1 MERKNIMIIQERP
14 VFFGLTDRTLFL
26 AAMVIF
32 TLGILTALAF
42 TVGVFIIVISLFTL
56 FIDALRELATHLV
69 NLYTHADSLG
79 KILLLLVAVYGLVK
93 LFPSMRRSVRTA
105 FQRCFRL

>member
-1 MERKNIMIIQERP
+1 MMIQERP

-42 TVGVFIIVISLFTL
+42 AVGVFIIVISLFTL
-56 FIDALRELATHLV
+56 FIDALHELATHLV

-79 KILLLLVAVYGLVK
+79 KILLLLATAYGFVK
-93 LFPSMRRSVRTA
+93 LFPSIRRSVRTA
-105 FQRCFRL
+105 FQRCFHL

>member
-1 MERKNIMIIQERP
+1 MMIQERP

-32 TLGILTALAF
+32 TLGILTALAIA
-42 TVGVFIIVISLFTL
+42 VGVFIIVISLFTL
-56 FIDALRELATHLV
+56 FVDALHELATHLV
-69 NLYTHADSLG
+69 NLYTQADSLG
-79 KILLLLVAVYGLVK
+79 KILLLLAAIYGFVK
-93 LFPSMRRSVRTA
+93 LFPSIHRSVRTA

>member
-1 MERKNIMIIQERP
+1 MIIQERP
-14 VFFGLTDRTLFL
+14 AFFGLTDRTLFVAVL
-26 AAMVIF
+26 AIF

-56 FIDALRELATHLV
+56 FIDALRELAMHLV

-79 KILLLLVAVYGLVK
+79 KILLLLVAVYSFVK
-93 LFPSMRRSVRTA
+93 LFPSICRSVRTA

>member
-1 MERKNIMIIQERP
+1 MIIQERP
-14 VFFGLTDRTLFL
+14 VFFGLSDRTLFL
-26 AAMVIF
+26 AAMAIF

-42 TVGVFIIVISLFTL
+42 TVGIFIIVISLLTL

-79 KILLLLVAVYGLVK
+79 KILLFMVAVYSLVK
-93 LFPSMRRSVRTA
+93 LFPSIRRSVRTA
-105 FQRCFRL
+105 LQHCFHP

>member
-1 MERKNIMIIQERP
+1 MIIQERP
-14 VFFGLTDRTLFL
+14 AFSGLSDRTLFL
-26 AAMVIF
+26 AVLAIF

-42 TVGVFIIVISLFTL
+42 TVSVFILVISLLTL

-79 KILLLLVAVYGLVK
+79 KILLLLATVYGLAK
-93 LFPSMRRSVRTA
+93 LFPSIRRSVRTA
-105 FQRCFRL
+105 FQHCFHL

>member
-1 MERKNIMIIQERP
+1 MIIQERP
-14 VFFGLTDRTLFL
+14 AFFGLTDRTLFL

-42 TVGVFIIVISLFTL
+42 TVGVFIIVISLLTL
-56 FIDALRELATHLV
+56 FIDALHELATHLV

-79 KILLLLVAVYGLVK
+79 KILLLLVALYGFVK
-93 LFPSMRRSVRTA
+93 LYPSIRRSVRTA
-105 FQRCFRL
+105 

>member
-14 VFFGLTDRTLFL
+14 VFFGLSDRTLFL
-26 AAMVIF
+26 ATMVIF

-79 KILLLLVAVYGLVK
+79 KCLLLLLVGYISCKVLPYFIKSVK
-93 LFPSMRRSVRTA
+93 SSLSKWR
-105 FQRCFRL
+105 